1 MAQSNSPPAVAA
13 QGPSLAQ
20 AVEAAWQRAVAS
32 QEARGQEQIAVARQ
46 SAASAWT
53 PKAPSAEAARRNGRF
68 GASETEL
75 GISVPLWVPGQ
86 RSALQTAASAD
97 LAVARAAQRA
107 ARWRVSGEVREA
119 AWALT
124 ALDAELAAAREQLR
138 HLQSLSVDVDRR
150 VRAGDLARADALV
163 ARAEALNVEAA
174 MNDLQQRIASAR
186 AQWESLTGLAVV
198 GDPNEPASM
207 TSAPDHPELALAER
221 EAERAQAM
229 LESQR
234 RSRRDSPEVAVSWKQ
249 ERPGDQQARQDSV
262 GIALRLPFGADAER
276 SPQEAVALAA
286 VETARIHSERLAQRH
301 ALELRTARQA
311 VVSAEQQLASAQ
323 ARSELLQERAQ
334 LLDKSFRAGETALP
348 DLLRALD
355 VSSQAVGALARQRA
369 ALGLARARL
378 QQSLGVTP

>member
-1 MAQSNSPPAVAA
+1 MAQINSAPA
-13 QGPSLAQ
+13 PSLAQ

-32 QEARGQEQIAVARQ
+32 QEARGQEQIALARQ
-46 SAASAWT
+46 SAASSWT
-53 PKAPSAEAARRNGRF
+53 PKAPSAEASRRNGRF

-75 GISVPLWVPGQ
+75 GVSVPLWMPGQ

-97 LAVARAAQRA
+97 VAVARAAQRA

-124 ALDAELAAAREQLR
+124 ALDTELAAAREQLR
-138 HLQSLSVDVDRR
+138 LLQSISTDVDRR

-163 ARAEALNVEAA
+163 ARAEALNAEAA
-174 MNDLQQRIASAR
+174 LNDLQQRTAHA
-186 AQWESLTGLAVV
+186 AMQWEALTGLVVV
-198 GDPNEPASM
+198 GDPSEPATM
-207 TSAPDHPELALAER
+207 ATAPDHPELALAQLEV
-221 EAERAQAM
+221 ERAQAN

-234 RSRRDSPEVAVSWKQ
+234 RSKRESPEVGLSWKQ
-249 ERPGDQQARQDSV
+249 DRPGDQQARENSV
-262 GIALRLPFGADAER
+262 GITLRVPFGADAER

-311 VVSAEQQLASAQ
+311 VVSAEQQLASARLR
-323 ARSELLQERAQ
+323 AELLQERTQ

-355 VSSQAVGALARQRA
+355 VNSQAVGAFARQRA